1 MLSTNW
7 GTWELKWLANN
18 ITEVVAA
25 VVECVLILVVVVW
38 IFQYMNY
45 QDMHNT

>member
-1 MLSTNW
+1 MLSAN
-7 GTWELKWLANN
+7 WLANN
-18 ITEVVAA
+18 ITEVVVA